1 MFYDLQQ
8 SWIEKLIKLQKKKE
22 LFLGNLRTNPK

>member
-8 SWIEKLIKLQKKKE
+8 SLIEKLIKLQKKNC
-22 LFLGNLRTNPK
+22 FLGNLRTNPK